1 MQSNLL
7 QIEQQPSVAIKGC
20 SYIYVPAGQAGE
32 YAPLAANPYRGC
44 GYGCAYCYVPM
55 ALRMKREEFDA
66 GASPRRNYLDNLRKD
81 ARKYKAAGIEEQ
93 VMRSFTTD
101 VYNPFDMSLTRPMIE
116 ILIEHG
122 LGVCVLTKGGTRE
135 LKDLDFFR
143 PTRDAFA
150 STLISLDDSF
160 STKWERK
167 AALPGDRIAAL
178 KKFHDAGIY
187 TWVSLEPT
195 IECDSSL
202 EIVRETHDFVD
213 LYKIGRA
220 NYLPITRLTDW
231 RAYADIRIF
240 PMRHELVF
248 AIEHVAPSS

>member
-101 VYNPFDMSLTRPMIE
+101 VYNPFDRAWPRSLRSYQRRNEGAEGP
-116 ILIEHG
+116 G
-122 LGVCVLTKGGTRE
+122 LLQANEGCLR
-135 LKDLDFFR
+135 LN
-143 PTRDAFA
+143 
-150 STLISLDDSF
+150 
-160 STKWERK
+160 
-167 AALPGDRIAAL
+167 
-178 KKFHDAGIY
+178 
-187 TWVSLEPT
+187 
-195 IECDSSL
+195 
-202 EIVRETHDFVD
+202 TH
-213 LYKIGRA
+213 K
-220 NYLPITRLTDW
+220 P
-231 RAYADIRIF
+231 
-240 PMRHELVF
+240 
-248 AIEHVAPSS
+248 